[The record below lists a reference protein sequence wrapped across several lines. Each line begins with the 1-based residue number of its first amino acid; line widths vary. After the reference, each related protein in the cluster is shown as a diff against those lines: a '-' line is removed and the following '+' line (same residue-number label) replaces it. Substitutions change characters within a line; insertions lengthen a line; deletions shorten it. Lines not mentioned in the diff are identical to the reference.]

1 MIKEIIVVEGR
12 DDVTAVKRALD
23 CELITTGGFG
33 FPKGVMER
41 IKAAQA
47 RRGVIIFTDPDF
59 AGEKI
64 RKKIAAEVPAL
75 KCAACEYTLQNRWML
90 EREERNSN
98 DNNEGGGSNWYPATL
113 LFFVNLSLSKKYRE
127 ASHSSSPFVKSSYI
141 TSVPASTQH
150 LGNVYYSSEPF
161 QARS

>member
-1 MIKEIIVVEGR
+1 MCWSLSRTRFHNVYSPPRVATFR
-12 DDVTAVKRALD
+12 
-23 CELITTGGFG
+23 
-33 FPKGVMER
+33 
-41 IKAAQA
+41 QA
-47 RRGVIIFTDPDF
+47 NDKLRLRRS
-59 AGEKI
+59 GEPSRLSL
-64 RKKIAAEVPAL
+64 RKSWISPPLKPLL

-161 QARS
+161 QARF

>member
-1 MIKEIIVVEGR
+1 MCWSLSRTRFHNVYSPPRVATFR
-12 DDVTAVKRALD
+12 
-23 CELITTGGFG
+23 
-33 FPKGVMER
+33 
-41 IKAAQA
+41 QA
-47 RRGVIIFTDPDF
+47 NDKLRLRRS
-59 AGEKI
+59 GEPSRLSL
-64 RKKIAAEVPAL
+64 RKSWISPPLKPLL
-75 KCAACEYTLQNRWML
+75 KCAACEYTLQNRWLL

-98 DNNEGGGSNWYPATL
+98 DNNGSGGSNWYPATL

>member
-1 MIKEIIVVEGR
+1 MCWSLSRTRFHNVYSPPRVATFR
-12 DDVTAVKRALD
+12 
-23 CELITTGGFG
+23 
-33 FPKGVMER
+33 
-41 IKAAQA
+41 QA
-47 RRGVIIFTDPDF
+47 NDKLRLRRS
-59 AGEKI
+59 GEPSRLSL
-64 RKKIAAEVPAL
+64 RKSWISPPLKPLL

-98 DNNEGGGSNWYPATL
+98 DNNEGGESNWYPATL

-150 LGNVYYSSEPF
+150 LGNMYYSSEPF

>member
-1 MIKEIIVVEGR
+1 MCWSLSRTRFHNVYSPPRVATFR
-12 DDVTAVKRALD
+12 
-23 CELITTGGFG
+23 
-33 FPKGVMER
+33 
-41 IKAAQA
+41 QA
-47 RRGVIIFTDPDF
+47 NDKLRLRRS
-59 AGEKI
+59 GEPSRLSL
-64 RKKIAAEVPAL
+64 RKSWISPPLKPLL

-98 DNNEGGGSNWYPATL
+98 DNNEGGESNWYPATL

-161 QARS
+161 QARF

>member
-1 MIKEIIVVEGR
+1 MWFYYLMCWSLSRTRFHNVYSPPRVATFR
-12 DDVTAVKRALD
+12 
-23 CELITTGGFG
+23 
-33 FPKGVMER
+33 
-41 IKAAQA
+41 QA
-47 RRGVIIFTDPDF
+47 NDKLRLRRS
-59 AGEKI
+59 GEPSRLSL
-64 RKKIAAEVPAL
+64 RKSWISPPLKPLL